1 MYFMT
6 GEGYTILSMPSE
18 LFGFII
24 GFQRMLRG
32 IKSCF
37 EDNTYLNNIW
47 NKAIDGSLALM
58 TENILR
64 GHVVDSLHILKFI
77 IEAAVQSLYLFVKNE
92 GDEETIW
99 RELRLRGKHAT
110 SFSVRMIINLPN
122 TPGLIKKDMR
132 RVYVEIAKYS
142 HPTYEILRNTI
153 ILAAG
158 EASSFKMVLE
168 LTKQAL
174 DYVAYLALRICKLR
188 SCLMHPELSI
198 ESIHNYVCSMQLKR
212 ACKYVGKITRK

>member
-1 MYFMT
+1 M
-6 GEGYTILSMPSE
+6 
-18 LFGFII
+18 
-24 GFQRMLRG
+24 
-32 IKSCF
+32 
-37 EDNTYLNNIW
+37 
-47 NKAIDGSLALM
+47 
-58 TENILR
+58 
-64 GHVVDSLHILKFI
+64 VDSLRVLKFI
-77 IEAAVQSLYLFVKNE
+77 IEAAVQSLYLLVKNE
-92 GDEETIW
+92 GNEEAIW

-110 SFSVRMIINLPN
+110 SFSVRMIVNLPN
-122 TPGLIKKDMR
+122 TSGLIKKDIL

-142 HPTYEILRNTI
+142 HPTYKILSNPI
-153 ILAAG
+153 ILAT
-158 EASSFKMVLE
+158 EETSSFRMVLE

>member
-1 MYFMT
+1 
-6 GEGYTILSMPSE
+6 MPSE

-158 EASSFKMVLE
+158 EA
-168 LTKQAL
+168 
-174 DYVAYLALRICKLR
+174 
-188 SCLMHPELSI
+188 
-198 ESIHNYVCSMQLKR
+198 
-212 ACKYVGKITRK
+212 